1 MSDSNASR
9 RKLFMHSAHEKI
21 GVSAGVAAL
30 RACDLSRFI
39 DAEQVDRS
47 VHVRLVAGSPAS
59 GREELAAAIDAYLTN
74 RFNMVCTRARCDT
87 ADDLLDVADL
97 DDVDCLL
104 LLAGELT
111 VVGGRI
117 SSLIFENHAELAGA
131 VFGGAAAGDQ
141 REAVDVEI
149 AQGAEEHPL
158 LAGIEPFHAHLG
170 CDAPC
175 DIAADGRVLLVGAS
189 AGSRR
194 PVAWIREHRGARVFR
209 TSIGCPSDV
218 RNFRFLRLLA
228 NAVGW
233 AAGRHSSRES
243 GR

>member
-1 MSDSNASR
+1 MSDSNVSR

-30 RACDLSRFI
+30 RACDLSRFV
-39 DAEQVDRS
+39 DAEQAGRS
-47 VHVRLVAGSPAS
+47 VRVRLVAGSPA
-59 GREELAAAIDAYLTN
+59 GDREELAAAVDTYLTN
-74 RFNMVCTRARCDT
+74 WFSMVCTRARCDT
-87 ADDLLDVADL
+87 ADDLLELADL
-97 DDVDCLL
+97 DDADCLL
-104 LLAGELT
+104 LLAGEVT
-111 VVGGRI
+111 AVGGRI
-117 SSLIFENHAELAGA
+117 GSLIFENHAELAGA
-131 VFGGAAAGDQ
+131 VFGDDARDQ
-141 REAVDVEI
+141 REAVEVEI
-149 AQGAEEHPL
+149 AEGAEEHPL
-158 LAGIEPFHAHLG
+158 LAGVEPFHAHLG